1 MLLTFPW
8 GTVSD
13 APGGGSFGPRL
24 RFTFAGHLK
33 FVVGDLTAGMVARYA
48 EGRPSNILLLAG
60 NGNLVS
66 MSTPTPTG
74 FLYLAWEP
82 LVLPITAK
90 SILKVGQGAS
100 NTQLAPGTTPTIL
113 NRDEAKELADAIR
126 KFRQTKGA
134 QTATTP

>member
-1 MLLTFPW
+1 MLLVFPW

-24 RFTFAGHLK
+24 RLTFAKNLT
-33 FVVGDLTAGMVARYA
+33 FVVGDLTAGTVARYA
-48 EGRPSNILLLAG
+48 EGRPPSILLLAG
-60 NGNLVS
+60 NGNLVA
-66 MSTPTPTG
+66 MSTPTTTG

-90 SILKVGQGAS
+90 SVLKVGQGAL
-100 NTQLAPGTTPTIL
+100 TQLAPGTTPTIL
-113 NRDEAKELADAIR
+113 NRDEAKELVDAIR
-126 KFRQTKGA
+126 KLRRTKGA